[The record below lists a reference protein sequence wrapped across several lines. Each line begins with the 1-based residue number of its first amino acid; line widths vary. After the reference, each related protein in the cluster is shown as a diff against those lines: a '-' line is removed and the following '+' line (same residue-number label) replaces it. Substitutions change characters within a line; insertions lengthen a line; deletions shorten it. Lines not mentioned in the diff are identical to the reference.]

1 LLEYFFYLPLL
12 TKWLNHIVKTMT
24 TEEKIFN
31 AARIIFQKKGFAGAR
46 MQEIADEAGINKAML
61 HYCFKNKEL
70 LFQAVF
76 MNAFSQLAPQI
87 NEIFN
92 SKESFFEKIKK
103 FTHSYIT
110 FVMQN
115 PYLPQFVIQEM
126 NNNPEFVMSFLKNE
140 NRPDPT
146 LLIAQIEKEIADGI
160 IKPINPKQLLMDIF
174 SMTVFPFAAQMM
186 MKGMIQIS
194 DAEFNQMMEERKTSI
209 AEQIINSIKR

>member
-1 LLEYFFYLPLL
+1 
-12 TKWLNHIVKTMT
+12 MT

-76 MNAFSQLAPQI
+76 LNAFGQLAPQI

-92 SKESFFEKIKK
+92 SQDSIFDKISK
-103 FTHSYIT
+103 FTHSYIS
-110 FVMQN
+110 FVMLN

-126 NNNPEFVMSFLKNE
+126 NNNPEFVMSFLKSE
-140 NRPDPT
+140 NRPNPT
-146 LLIAQIEKEIADGI
+146 LLIAQIEKEIANGI
-160 IKPINPKQLLMDIF
+160 LKPINPKHLLMNMI

-186 MKGMIQIS
+186 IKGMLQIS

-209 AEQIINSIKR
+209 ADQIINSIKR

>member
-1 LLEYFFYLPLL
+1 
-12 TKWLNHIVKTMT
+12 MT
-24 TEEKIFN
+24 TEKKIFN

-87 NEIFN
+87 NAIFKSN
-92 SKESFFEKIKK
+92 DSVFDKIRK
-103 FTHSYIT
+103 FTHSYIS
-110 FVMQN
+110 FVMLN
-115 PYLPQFVIQEM
+115 PYLPQFIIQEM
-126 NNNPEFVMSFLKNE
+126 NNNPEFVMAFLKNE
-140 NRPDPT
+140 SRPNPT
-146 LLIAQIEKEIADGI
+146 LMIAQIEKEIADGI
-160 IKPINPKQLLMDIF
+160 IKPTNPKQLLMNII

-186 MKGMIQIS
+186 IKGMLQIS
-194 DAEFNQMMEERKTSI
+194 DAEFNTMMEERKTSI

>member
-1 LLEYFFYLPLL
+1 
-12 TKWLNHIVKTMT
+12 MT

-70 LFQAVF
+70 LFKAVF

-92 SKESFFEKIKK
+92 SEEPVFDKIKK
-103 FTHSYIT
+103 FTHSYIS
-110 FVMQN
+110 FVIHN

-126 NNNPEFVMSFLKNE
+126 NNNPAFVMSFLNNE
-140 NRPDPT
+140 NRPNPS
-146 LLIAQIEKEIADGI
+146 LMIAQIEKEIADGI
-160 IKPINPKQLLMDIF
+160 IKPINPKQLLMDVF

-194 DAEFNQMMEERKTSI
+194 DTEFNQMMEERKTSI

>member
-1 LLEYFFYLPLL
+1 MLEYFFYLPLL

>member
-1 LLEYFFYLPLL
+1 
-12 TKWLNHIVKTMT
+12 MT

-31 AARIIFQKKGFAGAR
+31 AARIVFQKKGFAGAR

-92 SKESFFEKIKK
+92 SRDSVFEKIRK
-103 FTHSYIT
+103 FTHSYIS
-110 FVMQN
+110 FVILN
-115 PYLPQFVIQEM
+115 PYLPPFVIQEM
-126 NNNPEFVMSFLKNE
+126 NNNPEFVLSFLENE
-140 NRPDPT
+140 NRPNPSV
-146 LLIAQIEKEIADGI
+146 LISQIEKEIADGI
-160 IKPINPKQLLMDIF
+160 IKPINPKQLLMNII

-186 MKGMIQIS
+186 IKGMLQIS
-194 DAEFNQMMEERKTSI
+194 DTEFNQMMEERKTSI

>member
-1 LLEYFFYLPLL
+1 
-12 TKWLNHIVKTMT
+12 MT

-140 NRPDPT
+140 NRPNPA
-146 LLIAQIEKEIADGI
+146 LLITQIEKEIADGI
-160 IKPINPKQLLMDIF
+160 IKPINPKQLLMNMI

-186 MKGMIQIS
+186 VKGMLQIS
-194 DAEFNQMMEERKTSI
+194 DVEFNQMMEERKTSI